1 MPSCSWLPIIRCCAI
16 AKAHEMTEPV
26 AAQSCLHVMTVVH
39 HIPWKACLYMAA
51 PPSACSSNKLKC
63 HACSRLVPEFRLQ
76 HAREWHPSAGVTWHS
91 PQLLICAQEQ
101 GTLALAEGLCMRLL
115 DYGASSKERARALLR
130 EIRSLQVPFT
140 HIERRDKTLPSP
152 LALKED
158 LKNLLLRYMS
168 DRL

>member
-39 HIPWKACLYMAA
+39 HIPWKPVCTWQLRKCLLFKQAQM
-51 PPSACSSNKLKC
+51 PCLLTFST
-63 HACSRLVPEFRLQ
+63 RFRLQ
-76 HAREWHPSAGVTWHS
+76 HARDWHPSAGVTWHS

-130 EIRSLQVPFT
+130 DIRSLQVP
-140 HIERRDKTLPSP
+140 SP
-152 LALKED
+152 T
-158 LKNLLLRYMS
+158 
-168 DRL
+168 